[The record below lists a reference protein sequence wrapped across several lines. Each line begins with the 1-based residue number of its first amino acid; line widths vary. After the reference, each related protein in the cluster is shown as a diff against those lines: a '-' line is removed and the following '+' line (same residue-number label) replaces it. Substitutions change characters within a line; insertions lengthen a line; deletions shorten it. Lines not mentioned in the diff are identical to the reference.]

1 MFESR
6 YLLFQKAEAALI
18 EEKACKLFGIARFLD
33 SHLKSDYDSILA
45 ASPASSRE
53 DKIAVLNAALR
64 GLTDEV
70 AACYPGVG
78 VGYYSKDLNAILT
91 YGPSSEFGD
100 KVGLPIARDHLG
112 WQAMETM
119 KEVVGVGSM
128 VRGEIMNCMRPIIR
142 GGSAIGFVWANETLA
157 DIYAQMEMGA
167 RKVFFSPGV
176 EPLLG
181 LTGLLLSSS
190 RLMLADPTS
199 DKLVRYLR
207 LFLNSLSLG
216 IILADSSGTIVF
228 VSDGTRKVLG
238 NETGPNAVAADRPGS
253 HVDGPASDNS
263 DDEPGADSLASRLI
277 GRDIREALASLGI
290 DPALALDDACSGA
303 KNRFATVDLRVG
315 GTVKPVTMVS
325 TTVQGDEGVILIL
338 EDLREAR
345 LQEERLQK
353 AESLAVI
360 GQLAASIAHEIRN
373 PLTVV
378 MGAANL
384 LPERLSDPQFLNTFS
399 RIAIDELGRVN
410 RVVESLLDFARFS
423 NPSMAPVDIE
433 SAVRRAV
440 DVISA
445 YASLNHVTVQTSYRP
460 GLPPVLG
467 DADHLVQV
475 FLNLMLNAVQ
485 AMPGGGVMRVS
496 THLDRSYVKVS
507 VEDTGCGIPPQ
518 NFDDIFDVFFTTKK
532 DGTGLGLPL
541 AQRIVNEHKGYI
553 EFESESGKGTK
564 FTVFVPAGE
573 V

>member
-1 MFESR
+1 MSKSR

-18 EEKACKLFGIARFLD
+18 EEKACKLFGVARLLD
-33 SHLKSDYDSILA
+33 SHLKSDYESILA
-45 ASPASSRE
+45 SSPAAFASRE
-53 DKIAVLNAALR
+53 DKISVLNAALR
-64 GLTDEV
+64 DFTDEV

-91 YGPSSEFGD
+91 YGPSGEFGD

-128 VRGEIMNCMRPIIR
+128 VRGEIMNCMRPIVR

-190 RLMLADPTS
+190 RLMLADPIS
-199 DKLVRYLR
+199 DKLVRYLK

-216 IILADSSGTIVF
+216 VILADSSGTIVF
-228 VSDGTRKVLG
+228 ASDGTGEVFG
-238 NETGPNAVAADRPGS
+238 DGAGPG
-253 HVDGPASDNS
+253 GPAA
-263 DDEPGADSLASRLI
+263 GAGSLASRLV
-277 GRDIREALASLGI
+277 GRDIREALSSLGV
-290 DPALALDDACSGA
+290 DPALALDDAHSGA
-303 KNRFATVDLRVG
+303 RNRFVTVDLHVG
-315 GTVKPVTMVS
+315 DTVKPVTMVS
-325 TTVQGDEGVILIL
+325 TAVQGDEGVILIL

-360 GQLAASIAHEIRN
+360 GQIAASIAHEVRN

-378 MGAANL
+378 MGAASL
-384 LPERLSDPQFLNTFS
+384 LPERLSDPEFLTTFS
-399 RIAIDELGRVN
+399 RIATEELGRVN
-410 RVVESLLDFARFS
+410 RIVESLLDFARFS

-433 SAVRRAV
+433 SSVRRAV

-445 YASLNHVTVQTSYRP
+445 YASLNRVRMETSYTP

-485 AMPGGGVMRVS
+485 AMPEGGALRVS
-496 THLDRSYVKVS
+496 TGLDRNYVKVD
-507 VEDTGCGIPPQ
+507 VEDTGCGIPPE
-518 NFDDIFDVFFTTKK
+518 NLDSVFDVFFTTKR

-553 EFESESGKGTK
+553 EFRSEMGKGTK
-564 FTVFVPAGE
+564 FTVWLPKSEA
-573 V
+573 